1 MFFLEFVLCGGL
13 MNSQDPVNNF
23 GTVSP
28 FWPPWSEN
36 NKSFLELATTVLIIV
51 LYRSRCHVR

>member
-28 FWPPWSEN
+28 FWPPWSRGQR
-36 NKSFLELATTVLIIV
+36 TTNPSWNWPL
-51 LYRSRCHVR
+51 LY